1 MTLSQILLT
10 GAGILALATAATYLI
25 PSKVEVER
33 TAIIDATPQ
42 AILQLA
48 SSNTGYQ
55 AFNPYKST
63 DPNLKITLFGPDSG
77 VGSGFHFDGKDG
89 KGSQTVSQISD
100 TSVTYDIDLG
110 SMGKPTQSLTVTP
123 VDTGTQ
129 VTWRMETDMG
139 LNPIARVFGLFMDR
153 MIGKTFEAGLANL
166 AKATA

>member
-25 PSKVEVER
+25 PSKVQVER
-33 TAIIDATPQ
+33 TAIIDANPQ
-42 AILQLA
+42 TILQLA
-48 SSNTGYQ
+48 ASNTGYQ
-55 AFNPYKST
+55 AFNPYKAS
-63 DPNLKITLFGPDSG
+63 DPNLKITPFGPESG
-77 VGSGFHFDGKDG
+77 VGSGFHFDGKEG
-89 KGSQTVSQISD
+89 KGSQTVAAVTD

-110 SMGKPTQSLTVTP
+110 PMGQPTQSLTVTP
-123 VDTGTQ
+123 TANGTQ

-139 LNPIARVFGLFMDR
+139 MNPIFRVFGLFMDA